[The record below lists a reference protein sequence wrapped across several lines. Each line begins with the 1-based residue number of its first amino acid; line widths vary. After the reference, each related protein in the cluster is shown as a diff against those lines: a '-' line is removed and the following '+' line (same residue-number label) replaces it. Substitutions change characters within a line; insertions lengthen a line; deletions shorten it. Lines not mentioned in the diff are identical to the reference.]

1 MEEVSRPGEIMKFL
15 LTVFICSAMSG
26 ECYTNKDYPKLFPD
40 HHDCIRA
47 GLSES
52 YEIIYA
58 EGNFT
63 KEDINNNQL
72 YPKFTCI
79 PAKDE
84 DKIVT

>member
-1 MEEVSRPGEIMKFL
+1 MKFL
-15 LTVFICSAMSG
+15 LTVYICSAMSG
-26 ECYTNKDYPKLFPD
+26 ECYTNEQYPKIFPD

-63 KEDINNNQL
+63 KDEINTNQL

-79 PAKDE
+79 PAEDE

>member
-1 MEEVSRPGEIMKFL
+1 MKFL
-15 LTVFICSAMSG
+15 LTVYICSAMSG
-26 ECYTNKDYPKLFPD
+26 ECYTNPTYPKVFPD

-63 KEDINNNQL
+63 KEEINNNQL

-79 PAKDE
+79 PQKDE
-84 DKIVT
+84 GKIVT

>member
-1 MEEVSRPGEIMKFL
+1 
-15 LTVFICSAMSG
+15 MSG
-26 ECYTNKDYPKLFPD
+26 ECYTNKEYPKIFPD
-40 HHDCIRA
+40 HHDCVRA

-63 KEDINNNQL
+63 KEIINNNQL

-79 PAKDE
+79 PEKDE
-84 DKIVT
+84 GKIVT

>member
-1 MEEVSRPGEIMKFL
+1 MSIKFL
-15 LTVFICSAMSG
+15 LTVYICSVVSG
-26 ECYTNKDYPKLFPD
+26 ECYTNKDYPKVFDD

-63 KEDINNNQL
+63 KEQINKLQL
-72 YPKFTCI
+72 YARYTCS
-79 PAKDE
+79 PVKDE
-84 DKIVT
+84 GKVTT

>member
-1 MEEVSRPGEIMKFL
+1 
-15 LTVFICSAMSG
+15 MSG
-26 ECYTNKDYPKLFPD
+26 ECYTNKDYPKVFAD

-72 YPKFTCI
+72 YPKFTCT
-79 PAKDE
+79 PAEDE
-84 DKIVT
+84 GKIVT

>member
-1 MEEVSRPGEIMKFL
+1 
-15 LTVFICSAMSG
+15 MSG
-26 ECYTNKDYPKLFPD
+26 ECYTNKDYPKVFPD

-63 KEDINNNQL
+63 KEDINNSHL

-79 PAKDE
+79 PKKDE
-84 DKIVT
+84 GKIVT

>member
-1 MEEVSRPGEIMKFL
+1 
-15 LTVFICSAMSG
+15 MSG
-26 ECYTNKDYPKLFPD
+26 ECYTNKEYPKVFPD

-63 KEDINNNQL
+63 KEDINKNQL
-72 YPKFTCI
+72 YPKFTCV
-79 PAKDE
+79 PKEDE
-84 DKIVT
+84 GKIVT

>member
-1 MEEVSRPGEIMKFL
+1 MKFL
-15 LTVFICSAMSG
+15 LTVYICSAMSG
-26 ECYTNKDYPKLFPD
+26 ECYTNPDFPKLFDD

-47 GLSES
+47 GLSDS

-58 EGNFT
+58 EGNFN

-79 PAKDE
+79 PAE
-84 DKIVT
+84 DKDKIIT

>member
-1 MEEVSRPGEIMKFL
+1 MKFL
-15 LTVFICSAMSG
+15 LTVFICSVISG
-26 ECYTNKDYPKLFPD
+26 ECYTNKEYPKIFPD
-40 HHDCIRA
+40 HHDCVRA

-63 KEDINNNQL
+63 KEIINNNQL

-79 PAKDE
+79 PEKDE
-84 DKIVT
+84 GKIVT

>member
-1 MEEVSRPGEIMKFL
+1 MKFL
-15 LTVFICSAMSG
+15 LTVYICSAMSG
-26 ECYTNKDYPKLFPD
+26 ECYTNEQYPKIFPD

-47 GLSES
+47 CLSES

-72 YPKFTCI
+72 YTKFTCI
-79 PAKDE
+79 PAKDKGKVE
-84 DKIVT
+84 A

>member
-1 MEEVSRPGEIMKFL
+1 
-15 LTVFICSAMSG
+15 MSG
-26 ECYTNKDYPKLFPD
+26 ECYTNKDYPKVFPD

-47 GLSES
+47 GLTES

-63 KEDINNNQL
+63 KEEINNNQL

-79 PAKDE
+79 PQKKE
-84 DKIVT
+84 EKVTT

>member
-1 MEEVSRPGEIMKFL
+1 MKFL
-15 LTVFICSAMSG
+15 LTVYICSAISG
-26 ECYTNKDYPKLFPD
+26 DCYTNPDYPKLFDD
-40 HHDCIRA
+40 HHDCVRA

-63 KEDINNNQL
+63 KKNINNNQL

-79 PAKDE
+79 PHKDE
-84 DKIVT
+84 GKIET

>member
-1 MEEVSRPGEIMKFL
+1 MQAI
-15 LTVFICSAMSG
+15 
-26 ECYTNKDYPKLFPD
+26 
-40 HHDCIRA
+40 
-47 GLSES
+47 ES

-63 KEDINNNQL
+63 KDEINNSQL

-84 DKIVT
+84 GKVVT